1 MDSPHNCPRK
11 SSRSRLRSE
20 IGGTMRNVFFCCNID
35 TQLTRCQKAFCSDSE
50 EELDTRFDKE
60 EAVPRSGLSH
70 RFHRFPNHADK
81 GRDSDAADLLEGRI
95 ASIASDLK
103 VGLAFT
109 GFEPDRLVKGMVAL
123 SPTENTLVFIFSRP
137 IHDDTIRKDF
147 TMSFK
152 TVESVL
158 TFYQKD
164 PNDWPLHV
172 ATLSVDKR
180 DCFLCIIDRAPPIY
194 FALESKRFRD
204 NLLYFLKS
212 RTECDIPDPS

>member
-1 MDSPHNCPRK
+1 VVWNT
-11 SSRSRLRSE
+11 
-20 IGGTMRNVFFCCNID
+20 G
-35 TQLTRCQKAFCSDSE
+35 DSE
-50 EELDTRFDKE
+50 EELDTRYDKE

-70 RFHRFPNHADK
+70 RFHRFPD
-81 GRDSDAADLLEGRI
+81 RDSDDADVLEGRI

-109 GFEPDRLVKGMVAL
+109 GFEPDRQVKGMVAL

-158 TFYQKD
+158 TYYQKD
-164 PNDWPLHV
+164 PNDWPSHV
-172 ATLSVDKR
+172 ATLPVDKR

-204 NLLYFLKS
+204 DLLTFLKS
-212 RTECDIPDPS
+212 RTECDIPTF